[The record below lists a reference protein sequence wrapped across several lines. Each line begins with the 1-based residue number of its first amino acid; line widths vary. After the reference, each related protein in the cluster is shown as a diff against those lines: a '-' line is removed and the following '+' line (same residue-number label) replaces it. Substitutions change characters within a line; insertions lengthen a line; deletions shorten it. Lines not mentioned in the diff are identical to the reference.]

1 MAHPDSHGNHF
12 VVGAVVDIVAVDA
25 VVDIDAAVDI
35 VVVDAAVEI
44 VAVGYVAVDIVDDDF
59 AVDEIVAAAAAA
71 AAGMDS
77 SRMAAVEADRNFLLF
92 GHYFECQMEDFLVYL
107 QISVSLADSIV

>member
-35 VVVDAAVEI
+35 VDDDAAVEI

-59 AVDEIVAAAAAA
+59 AVDEIVAAAA